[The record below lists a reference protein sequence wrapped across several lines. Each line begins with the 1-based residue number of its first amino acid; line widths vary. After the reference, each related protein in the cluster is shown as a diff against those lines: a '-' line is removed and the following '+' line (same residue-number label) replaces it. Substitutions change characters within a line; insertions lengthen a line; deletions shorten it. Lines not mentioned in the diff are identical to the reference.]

1 MLEIKELKRIPFFEN
16 LDERELKL
24 LASFSRKRVLAK
36 GEILFY
42 EKEVP
47 TSLIFLV
54 EGVLKVYKT
63 DLKNNEVVLSR
74 FKPVSL
80 VAEMVTLEGLPYP
93 ASGSFDTDG
102 VIIEVNFEKFKKEFF
117 HDPVVALN
125 IFKSLSRKIKNLENV
140 ISLNIVLDSTARI
153 AKYICENE
161 EALSMKHSQLA
172 QHLHMTPE
180 TLSRMFKKL
189 VTLELV
195 EKTSNGYV
203 ITNREGLHVLFE

>member
-1 MLEIKELKRIPFFEN
+1 MYDIEDLKKIPFFEN
-16 LDERELKL
+16 LDERELQL
-24 LASFSRKRVLAK
+24 LASFSRKRTFSK
-36 GEILFY
+36 DEILFY
-42 EKEVP
+42 EKEIP

-54 EGVLKVYKT
+54 EGILKVYKT

-93 ASGSFDTDG
+93 ASSSFDSDG
-102 VIIEVNFEKFKKEFF
+102 VIIEVDFEKFKKEFF

-161 EALSMKHSQLA
+161 EALSMKHSELA
-172 QHLHMTPE
+172 QYLHMTPE

-195 EKTSNGYV
+195 KKTSDGYI

>member
-1 MLEIKELKRIPFFEN
+1 MYDIEELRKISFFEN
-16 LDERELKL
+16 LDEKDLQL
-24 LASFSRKRVLAK
+24 LDSFSRKKTFSK

-47 TSLIFLV
+47 TSLMFLV
-54 EGVLKVYKT
+54 DGILKVYKT

-74 FKPVSL
+74 FKPISL
-80 VAEMVTLEGLPYP
+80 VAEMVTFEGLPYP
-93 ASGSFDTDG
+93 ASASFDTDG
-102 VIIEVNFEKFKKEFF
+102 TIIEVDFEKFKKEFF
-117 HDPVVALN
+117 NDPVVALN
-125 IFKSLSRKIKNLENV
+125 FFKSLSRKIKNLESV

-172 QHLHMTPE
+172 QYLHMTPE

-189 VTLELV
+189 VTLELI
-195 EKTSNGYV
+195 EKTSNGYI
-203 ITNREGLHVLFE
+203 ITNRKGLHVLFE

>member
-1 MLEIKELKRIPFFEN
+1 MLDLKELKTIPFFEN
-16 LDERELKL
+16 LDEKELKL
-24 LASFSRKRVLAK
+24 LASFSKKRVLSK

-42 EKEVP
+42 EKELP

-63 DLKNNEVVLSR
+63 DLKNNEVVLNR
-74 FKPVSL
+74 FKPVTL
-80 VAEMVTLEGLPYP
+80 IAEMVTLEGLPYP
-93 ASGSFDTDG
+93 ASGSFDSDG
-102 VIIEVNFEKFKKEFF
+102 VIIEVDFEKFKKEFF
-117 HDPVVALN
+117 HNPDVALN
-125 IFKSLSRKIKNLENV
+125 IFKSLSKKIKNLENV
-140 ISLNIVLDSTARI
+140 IALNIVLDSTARI
-153 AKYICENE
+153 AKYICDNE

-195 EKTSNGYV
+195 EKTSNGYI
-203 ITNREGLHVLFE
+203 ITNREGLQVLFE

>member
-1 MLEIKELKRIPFFEN
+1 MLDLKELKRIPFFEN
-16 LDERELKL
+16 LDEKELKL
-24 LASFSRKRVLAK
+24 LASFSKKRVLSK

-42 EKEVP
+42 EKELP

-63 DLKNNEVVLSR
+63 DLKNNEVVLNR
-74 FKPVSL
+74 FKPVTL
-80 VAEMVTLEGLPYP
+80 IAEMVTLEGLPYP
-93 ASGSFDTDG
+93 ASGSFDSDG
-102 VIIEVNFEKFKKEFF
+102 VIIEVDFEKFKKEFF
-117 HDPVVALN
+117 HNPDVALN
-125 IFKSLSRKIKNLENV
+125 IFKSLSKKIKNLENV
-140 ISLNIVLDSTARI
+140 IALNIVLDSTARI
-153 AKYICENE
+153 AKYICDNE

-195 EKTSNGYV
+195 EKTSNGYI
-203 ITNREGLHVLFE
+203 ITNREGLQVLFE

>member
-1 MLEIKELKRIPFFEN
+1 MLDINELRKIPFFEN
-16 LDERELKL
+16 LDEKELKL
-24 LASFSRKRVLAK
+24 LASFSKKRVLTK
-36 GEILFY
+36 GEVLFY
-42 EKEVP
+42 EKELP

-93 ASGSFDTDG
+93 ASGSFDSDG
-102 VIIEVNFEKFKKEFF
+102 VIIEVDFEKFKKEFF
-117 HDPVVALN
+117 HNPDVALN

-140 ISLNIVLDSTARI
+140 IALNIVLDSTARI

-161 EALSMKHSQLA
+161 EALTMKHSQLA

-195 EKTSNGYV
+195 EKTSSGYL
-203 ITNREGLHVLFE
+203 ITNREGLRVLFE

>member
-1 MLEIKELKRIPFFEN
+1 MLDLKELKRIPFFEN
-16 LDERELKL
+16 LDEKELKL
-24 LASFSRKRVLAK
+24 LASFSKKRVLSK

-42 EKEVP
+42 EKELP

-63 DLKNNEVVLSR
+63 DLKNNEVVLNR
-74 FKPVSL
+74 FKPVTL
-80 VAEMVTLEGLPYP
+80 IAEMVTLEGLPYP

-102 VIIEVNFEKFKKEFF
+102 VIIEVDFEKFKKEFF
-117 HDPVVALN
+117 HNPDVALN
-125 IFKSLSRKIKNLENV
+125 IFKSLSKKIKNLENV
-140 ISLNIVLDSTARI
+140 IALNIVLDSTARI
-153 AKYICENE
+153 AKYICDNE

-195 EKTSNGYV
+195 EKTSNGYI
-203 ITNREGLHVLFE
+203 ITNREGLQVLFE

>member
-1 MLEIKELKRIPFFEN
+1 MLDINDLRKIPFFEN
-16 LDERELKL
+16 LDEKELKL
-24 LASFSRKRVLAK
+24 LASFSKKRVLTK
-36 GEILFY
+36 GEVLFY
-42 EKEVP
+42 EKELP

-93 ASGSFDTDG
+93 ASGSFDSDG
-102 VIIEVNFEKFKKEFF
+102 VIIEVDFEKFKKEFF
-117 HDPVVALN
+117 HNPDVALN

-140 ISLNIVLDSTARI
+140 IALNIVLDSTARI

-161 EALSMKHSQLA
+161 EALTMKHSQLA

-203 ITNREGLHVLFE
+203 ITNREGLRVLFE

>member
-1 MLEIKELKRIPFFEN
+1 MLDINELRRIPFFEN
-16 LDERELKL
+16 LDEKELKL
-24 LASFSRKRVLAK
+24 LASFSKKRVLAK

-42 EKEVP
+42 EKEIP

-74 FKPVSL
+74 FKPVTL

-93 ASGSFDTDG
+93 ASGSFDSDG
-102 VIIEVNFEKFKKEFF
+102 VIIEVDFEKFKKEFF
-117 HDPVVALN
+117 HDPAVALN
-125 IFKSLSRKIKNLENV
+125 IFKSLSKKIKNLENV
-140 ISLNIVLDSTARI
+140 IALNIVLDSTARI

-195 EKTSNGYV
+195 EKTSSGYI
-203 ITNREGLHVLFE
+203 ITNREGLRVLFE